1 VHCAAGVS
9 RSATIVIAYLIMKKN
24 MTCEEALKFA
34 RSKRP
39 IIDPNPGFISQ
50 LIKFEKKIK
59 EEMEK
64 NKKI

>member
-1 VHCAAGVS
+1 
-9 RSATIVIAYLIMKKN
+9 MKRN

-50 LIKFEKKIK
+50 LIKFEKNIK
-59 EEMEK
+59 EEIE
-64 NKKI
+64 